1 MEFFIPG
8 LSIFL
13 LAVVCAVVF
22 APKATP
28 MVAAILSLLFLTYG
42 VYDHYR
48 MFLPEY
54 RLSTWQQT
62 FSTYSPFIMI
72 GAIILYV
79 IFSMIS
85 FFTGGTVP
93 VPILPSMEIPE
104 MPAITNTTNQLSKSL
119 NTAVN
124 SISNS
129 ANDLMES
136 TVNTGN
142 SLLNKL
148 NNSLSNSFGN
158 SLNNSLNNNKRNG
171 NLSRSTLETL

>member
-8 LSIFL
+8 LTIFL
-13 LAVVCAVVF
+13 LAVVCAVIF

-62 FSTYSPFIMI
+62 FSTYSPYLMI
-72 GAIILYV
+72 GVIILYV
-79 IFSMIS
+79 IFSMIA

-93 VPILPSMEIPE
+93 VPSLPNVEIPE
-104 MPAITNTTNQLSKSL
+104 MPTITNTTNQLSKSL

-124 SISNS
+124 SISDS

-148 NNSLSNSFGN
+148 NNSFNN

-171 NLSRSTLETL
+171 NLSRSALETL

>member
-48 MFLPEY
+48 MFVPEY

-104 MPAITNTTNQLSKSL
+104 MPAVTNTTNQLSKSL

-136 TVNTGN
+136 TANTGN
-142 SLLNKL
+142 SLLN
-148 NNSLSNSFGN
+148 
-158 SLNNSLNNNKRNG
+158 SLNNSFNNSLGRNNNKRNG
-171 NLSRSTLETL
+171 NLSRSALETL

>member
-13 LAVVCAVVF
+13 FAVVCVVIF

-28 MVAAILSLLFLTYG
+28 MVAAILSLLFLPYG

-62 FSTYSPFIMI
+62 FSLYSPYLMI

-79 IFSMIS
+79 IFSMIA

-93 VPILPSMEIPE
+93 VPSLPNVEIPE
-104 MPAITNTTNQLSKSL
+104 MPMVTNTTNQLSKSF

-124 SISNS
+124 SIS
-129 ANDLMES
+129 D
-136 TVNTGN
+136 
-142 SLLNKL
+142 
-148 NNSLSNSFGN
+148 
-158 SLNNSLNNNKRNG
+158 
-171 NLSRSTLETL
+171 

>member
-8 LSIFL
+8 LFIFL
-13 LAVVCAVVF
+13 LAVVCTVVF

-28 MVAAILSLLFLTYG
+28 MIAAILSLLFLTYG

-62 FSTYSPFIMI
+62 FSMYSPYIMI
-72 GAIILYV
+72 GIIILYV
-79 IFSMIS
+79 IFSMIA
-85 FFTGGTVP
+85 FFTGGI
-93 VPILPSMEIPE
+93 VPIPSLPSMAD
-104 MPAITNTTNQLSKSL
+104 MPTVTNTTNQLSKSF

-124 SISNS
+124 SISDS

-136 TVNTGN
+136 TVNTG
-142 SLLNKL
+142 S
-148 NNSLSNSFGN
+148 SVIN
-158 SLNNSLNNNKRNG
+158 SLNNRLNNSFGLNNNNNNNNNKRNG
-171 NLSRSTLETL
+171 NMSRSVLETL

>member
-13 LAVVCAVVF
+13 LAVVCTIFF

-28 MVAAILSLLFLTYG
+28 MVAAILSLGFLTYG

-62 FSTYSPFIMI
+62 FSTYSPYLMI

-79 IFSMIS
+79 IFSMIA

-93 VPILPSMEIPE
+93 VPPLPVMEE
-104 MPAITNTTNQLSKSL
+104 MPVLANTANQLGKSL

-124 SISNS
+124 SISDS

-136 TVNTGN
+136 TVRNGN
-142 SLLNKL
+142 SLL
-148 NNSLSNSFGN
+148 N
-158 SLNNSLNNNKRNG
+158 SLNNSLNNSLGLNNSNNNNNKRNG
-171 NLSRSTLETL
+171 NLSRSALETL

>member
-13 LAVVCAVVF
+13 LAVVITF
-22 APKATP
+22 AFSPKATP
-28 MVAAILSLLFLTYG
+28 MIAAIFALLFLTYG

-54 RLSTWQQT
+54 RLSTWQQ
-62 FSTYSPFIMI
+62 SVPNYLPFIMI

-79 IFSMIS
+79 IFFMVS
-85 FFTGGTVP
+85 FFTGGSVP
-93 VPILPSMEIPE
+93 VPSVPSVEIPE
-104 MPAITNTTNQLSKSL
+104 MPTLANTTNQLSKSL

-124 SISNS
+124 SITNS

-136 TVNTGN
+136 TANAG
-142 SLLNKL
+142 S
-148 NNSLSNSFGN
+148 SFYN
-158 SLNNSLNNNKRNG
+158 SLNNSLNNSFGLNNSTKRNG
-171 NLSRSTLETL
+171 NMSRSFLETL

>member
-8 LSIFL
+8 LTIFL
-13 LAVVCAVVF
+13 LAVVCVVIF

-48 MFLPEY
+48 MFIPEY

-62 FSTYSPFIMI
+62 FSMYSPYLMI
-72 GAIILYV
+72 GAVILYV

-85 FFTGGTVP
+85 FFTGGSVP
-93 VPILPSMEIPE
+93 VPSLPNVEIPQ
-104 MPAITNTTNQLSKSL
+104 MPTLTNTTNQISKSF

-124 SISNS
+124 SISNT

-136 TVNTGN
+136 TANTGN
-142 SLLNKL
+142 SLLN
-148 NNSLSNSFGN
+148 
-158 SLNNSLNNNKRNG
+158 SLNNSFNNSLGRNNNKRNG
-171 NLSRSTLETL
+171 NLSRSALETL

>member
-13 LAVVCAVVF
+13 LAVVCAIVF

-62 FSTYSPFIMI
+62 FSMYSPYLMI

-79 IFSMIS
+79 IFSMIA

-93 VPILPSMEIPE
+93 IPSLPNVEIPQ
-104 MPAITNTTNQLSKSL
+104 MPAVTNTTNQLSKSL

-124 SISNS
+124 SISDS
-129 ANDLMES
+129 ANNLMES

-142 SLLNKL
+142 SLLNSL
-148 NNSLSNSFGN
+148 NN
-158 SLNNSLNNNKRNG
+158 SLNNSLGLNNNNNKRNG
-171 NLSRSTLETL
+171 NLSRSALETL

>member
-13 LAVVCAVVF
+13 LAVVITF
-22 APKATP
+22 AFSPKATP
-28 MVAAILSLLFLTYG
+28 MIAAIFALLFLTYG

-62 FSTYSPFIMI
+62 FSTYSPFLMI
-72 GAIILYV
+72 GAIIMYV
-79 IFSMIS
+79 IFSMVS

-93 VPILPSMEIPE
+93 VPVLPTVEIPE
-104 MPAITNTTNQLSKSL
+104 MPTLTNTTNQITKSL

-136 TVNTGN
+136 TANMG
-142 SLLNKL
+142 
-148 NNSLSNSFGN
+148 SNLYN
-158 SLNNSLNNNKRNG
+158 SLNNSLNNSLGLNNSYKNNG
-171 NLSRSTLETL
+171 NLSRSAAETI

>member
-13 LAVVCAVVF
+13 LAVVCTVVF

-28 MVAAILSLLFLTYG
+28 MIAAILSLLFLTYG

-62 FSTYSPFIMI
+62 FSMYSPYLMI
-72 GAIILYV
+72 GVIILYV
-79 IFSMIS
+79 IFSMIA

-93 VPILPSMEIPE
+93 VPSLPNVEIPE
-104 MPAITNTTNQLSKSL
+104 IPTVTNTTNQLSKSF

-136 TVNTGN
+136 TVRNGN
-142 SLLNKL
+142 SVL
-148 NNSLSNSFGN
+148 N
-158 SLNNSLNNNKRNG
+158 SLNNRLNNSFGLNNNSINNKRNG
-171 NLSRSTLETL
+171 NMSRSALETL

>member
-13 LAVVCAVVF
+13 LAIFITFVF
-22 APKATP
+22 SPKATP
-28 MVAAILSLLFLTYG
+28 MLAAILSLLFLSYG

-62 FSTYSPFIMI
+62 LSVYSPFIMI
-72 GAIILYV
+72 GAVILLV

-85 FFTGGTVP
+85 FFTGGAVP
-93 VPILPSMEIPE
+93 VVPSME
-104 MPAITNTTNQLSKSL
+104 MPTFTTASNQLTKSL

-136 TVNTGN
+136 TAQTGN
-142 SLLNKL
+142 SFL
-148 NNSLSNSFGN
+148 NSLNQLNN
-158 SLNNSLNNNKRNG
+158 SLNNSLGLSNSTKRNG
-171 NLSRSTLETL
+171 NLSRSALETL

>member
-13 LAVVCAVVF
+13 LAVVFTIVIS
-22 APKATP
+22 PKATP
-28 MVAAILSLLFLTYG
+28 MIVAILSLLFLTYG

-48 MFLPEY
+48 MFIPEY

-62 FSTYSPFIMI
+62 FSTYSPYIMI

-79 IFSMIS
+79 IFFMIS

-93 VPILPSMEIPE
+93 VPSLPNVEIPE
-104 MPAITNTTNQLSKSL
+104 MPAITNTTNQLNKSL

-142 SLLNKL
+142 SLLNSL
-148 NNSLSNSFGN
+148 NN
-158 SLNNSLNNNKRNG
+158 SLNNSLGLNNNKRNG
-171 NLSRSTLETL
+171 NLSRSALETL

>member
-13 LAVVCAVVF
+13 FAVVCTVFF

-28 MVAAILSLLFLTYG
+28 MVAAILSLGFLTYG

-62 FSTYSPFIMI
+62 FAAYSPYLMI
-72 GAIILYV
+72 GVIILYV
-79 IFSMIS
+79 IISMIA

-93 VPILPSMEIPE
+93 VPPLPTMEE
-104 MPAITNTTNQLSKSL
+104 MPTITNTANQLGKSL

-142 SLLNKL
+142 SLI
-148 NNSLSNSFGN
+148 NSFNN
-158 SLNNSLNNNKRNG
+158 SLNNSLGLNNNNNNNKRNG
-171 NLSRSTLETL
+171 NLTRSALETL

>member
-8 LSIFL
+8 LTIFL
-13 LAVVCAVVF
+13 LAVVFTFVF
-22 APKATP
+22 SPKATP
-28 MVAAILSLLFLTYG
+28 MIAAILSLLFLTYG

-62 FSTYSPFIMI
+62 FSTYSPYIMI

-79 IFSMIS
+79 IFSMIA

-93 VPILPSMEIPE
+93 VPVVPDVPE
-104 MPAITNTTNQLSKSL
+104 MPAITNTANQITKSL

-142 SLLNKL
+142 SLLNSL
-148 NNSLSNSFGN
+148 NN
-158 SLNNSLNNNKRNG
+158 SLNNSLGLNNNKRNG
-171 NLSRSTLETL
+171 NMSRSALETI